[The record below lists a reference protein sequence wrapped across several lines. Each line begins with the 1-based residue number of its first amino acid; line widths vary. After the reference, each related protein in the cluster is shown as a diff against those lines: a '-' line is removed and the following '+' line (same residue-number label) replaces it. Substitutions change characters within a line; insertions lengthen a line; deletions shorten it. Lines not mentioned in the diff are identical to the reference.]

1 MDSSRPGKVVESKP
15 QAVRRQ
21 IAFGRAPSWCQRHRD
36 TEKSGSFWTLP
47 CASVSLRVKRLFSP
61 LRSAS
66 RAEVAVR
73 PTTPLPD
80 VACEGDATAGKIMC
94 HD

>member
-1 MDSSRPGKVVESKP
+1 MKASAEETAIIKGHRCASGAALALDHDCE
-15 QAVRRQ
+15 RQ
-21 IAFGRAPSWCQRHRD
+21 IDG
-36 TEKSGSFWTLP
+36 SGCASP